1 MDNFDLSF
9 ITNQPDQ
16 KLRDRFIQ
24 LIKDTRT
31 FDCLVGYFYLSGFY
45 LIQDALENVD
55 KIRILA
61 GLGLSEDIY
70 EAISNKNDAE
80 NDIDFLSSK
89 KITEKYLKS
98 VKEEFENSE
107 DHPDVETGIQKFIE
121 MINSN
126 RLQIKIYPDK
136 KLHAKVYILTFK
148 EGDRDIGRVITGSS
162 NLTYAGLVDN
172 LEFNVELKNPSD
184 YKFALEKFE
193 ELWRDGIDIT
203 KSITK
208 FINEETWIKSDI
220 TPYELYLKFLYEYF
234 VDDLNAEKYLSEK
247 YLPENYIEFDY
258 QTQAILNAK
267 KILEAYGGCFIS
279 DVVGLGKTYVA
290 ARLIREIGG
299 RTMVI
304 APPKLLER
312 DSPGSWINVFYDFNL
327 PLTPISIGKLDEAIE
342 EIQRRN
348 YDNIIVDESH
358 RFRNAETISYTK
370 LAQICRGKRV
380 ILVTATPY
388 NNTPQDLLSQ
398 ISLFQNKRASTIPGL
413 KNLEAF
419 FSNLNNKLNSV
430 DRTINY
436 DEYLKIVKENSKEIR
451 EKCLKYIMVRR
462 TRSEIEKY
470 FANDLEKNKIK
481 FPEVLPPEPLFYQLD
496 EEEDKIFME
505 TVSLITQKFT
515 YARYMPLLYFKDDS
529 KIDQLTRQSQKNM
542 GAFMKVLLV
551 KRLESSFY
559 AFRKTLERF
568 IKSYQ
573 IFINTY
579 EQGKVYLSDKH
590 MTKIFEYLENDND
603 LEIQK
608 LIDEGKAEEY
618 NADEFKE
625 DLIIN
630 LRKDLDLLLYIQSQ
644 WEKITRDPKVDE
656 LIYRLTNDP
665 TLKNKI
671 IIFTESRETAEYI
684 GEQISTRTGRKVL
697 IYHGGASEK
706 ERREVTAN
714 FDARAKEKKDDYD
727 ILVSTEV
734 LSEGVNL
741 HRSNVVLN
749 YDIPWNPTRLMQR
762 VGRVNRVDTKF
773 DKIYT
778 YNFFPSTQA
787 DNEIELTN
795 IARAKIEA
803 FLNLLGG
810 DSAILT
816 ESEPVSSHE
825 LFDKLISV
833 KSLIDEDEAEESEL
847 KYLRVIENVRDN
859 QPELFEKIKKLPK
872 KARSSKK
879 QPDLMKNLIDR
890 ISDDDSVITFFRKG
904 KLMKFYL
911 SDSATT
917 YELDFLTA
925 AKIFE
930 TDLNIQ
936 SEKFSTEKFY
946 DYLSKNKTAFNN
958 VLIEDE
964 EVKLSRGGRDP
975 AKELIKYLKILEKNS
990 QQFTDQQENYLEKLK
1005 DKINAGA
1012 LPKQV
1017 IKNTINEIKKAISAG
1032 YKPLEVFNAI
1042 KKSVP
1047 DEFLKEHSAELKFRT
1062 NEKREIILS
1071 LFLKGK

>member
-1 MDNFDLSF
+1 MENLDLSF
-9 ITNQPDQ
+9 ITNQPNQ
-16 KLRDRFIQ
+16 KLKDRFIQ
-24 LIKDTRT
+24 LIRDARK

-55 KIRILA
+55 KIRILV
-61 GLGLSEDIY
+61 GLGISEDVY
-70 EAISNKNDAE
+70 RAFSEKDEAED
-80 NDIDFLSSK
+80 DLGFLSSK
-89 KITEKYLKS
+89 KIIEKYLKN

-107 DHPDVETGIQKFIE
+107 DKPDVELGILKFIE

-126 RLQIKIYPDK
+126 KLQIRIYPER

-148 EGDRDIGRVITGSS
+148 EGDRDVGRVITGSS

-193 ELWRDGIDIT
+193 ELWKDGIDIT
-203 KSITK
+203 TTIPK
-208 FINEETWIKSDI
+208 FINEETWLKGDI

-247 YLPENYIEFDY
+247 YLPEGFIEFDY

-267 KILEAYGGCFIS
+267 KIIEAYGGCFIS

-290 ARLIREIGG
+290 ARLIRELGG

-312 DSPGSWINVFYDFNL
+312 NTSGSWINVFYDFNL
-327 PLTPISIGKLDEAIE
+327 SLTPISIGKLDDAIE
-342 EIQRRN
+342 EIQRRH
-348 YDNIIVDESH
+348 YDNIIIDEAH

-370 LAQICRGKRV
+370 LSQICRGRRV

-388 NNTPQDLLSQ
+388 NNSPEDLLSQ
-398 ISLFQNKRASTIPGL
+398 ISLFQNRRASTIPGI
-413 KNLEAF
+413 KNLEGF
-419 FSNLNNKLNSV
+419 FRGLQQKLNSV
-430 DRTINY
+430 DRNIDY
-436 DEYLKIVKENSKEIR
+436 ERYLQIVKENSKEIR

-470 FANDLEKNKIK
+470 FAHDLKKNNIQ
-481 FPEVLPPEPLFYQLD
+481 FPEVEPPQPLFYQLN
-496 EEEDKIFME
+496 EEEDNIFME
-505 TVSLITQKFT
+505 TVRLITKNFT
-515 YARYMPLLYFKDDS
+515 YARYKPLLYFKDDS
-529 KIDQLTRQSQKNM
+529 KIDQLTRQSQENM
-542 GAFMKVLLV
+542 GGFMKVLLV

-559 AFRKTLERF
+559 AFRKSLDRF
-568 IKSYQ
+568 IQSHQ
-573 IFINTY
+573 QFIYAY
-579 EQGKVYLSDKH
+579 EKGKVYLSDRY
-590 MTKIFEYLENDND
+590 MTKIFEYLEQDND
-603 LEIQK
+603 LEIQR

-625 DLIIN
+625 ELIRNLQNDL
-630 LRKDLDLLLYIQSQ
+630 RLLLYIQSR
-644 WEKITRDPKVDE
+644 WEKIIRDPKADQ
-656 LIYRLTNDP
+656 LIYQLNNDP
-665 TLKNKI
+665 ILQNKV
-671 IIFTESRETAEYI
+671 IIFTESKETAEYI
-684 GEQISTRTGRKVL
+684 GKQITNRTGRKVL
-697 IYHGGASEK
+697 VYHGGSTEK
-706 ERREVTAN
+706 ERKDVTAN
-714 FDARAKEKKDDYD
+714 FDARAKDKKNDYD

-778 YNFFPSTQA
+778 YNFFPSAQA
-787 DNEIELTN
+787 DNQIELTN

-816 ESEPVSSHE
+816 ENEPVSSHE

-833 KSLIDEDEAEESEL
+833 KSLIDDDEAEESEL
-847 KYLRVIENVRDN
+847 KYLRTIENIRDN

-872 KARSSKK
+872 KSRSSKK
-879 QPDLMKNLIDR
+879 QPELMQNV
-890 ISDDDSVITFFRKG
+890 ISQIYGKDALLTFFRKG

-911 SDSATT
+911 SDDTST

-930 TDLNIQ
+930 TDQSIQ
-936 SEKFSTEKFY
+936 LEKFSTEKFY
-946 DYLSKNKTAFNN
+946 EFLSQNKTAFNN
-958 VLIEDE
+958 ILIEDE
-964 EVKLSRGGRDP
+964 ETRLARGGKDP
-975 AKELIKYLKILEKNS
+975 AKELMGILKALEKLS
-990 QQFTDQQENYLEKLK
+990 HQLTDQQEKYLEKLK
-1005 DKINAGA
+1005 ERINAGA
-1012 LPKQV
+1012 LPKQI
-1017 IKNTINEIKKAISAG
+1017 IKNAIKAIRNANVKGSN
-1032 YKPLEVFNAI
+1032 PLEIFHAI
-1042 KKSVP
+1042 KKSIP
-1047 DEFLKEHSAELKFRT
+1047 DEFLKEHSAELKLQAGD
-1062 NEKREIILS
+1062 KREIILS
-1071 LFLKGK
+1071 LFLRGK